1 MEDSSDQTLYDY
13 VKYKMTHSDF
23 VHGFIASLSMI
34 IVSELGD
41 KTFFIAAIMSMRHS
55 RLVVLAGALGALVA
69 MTILSGEFSSSSKEL
84 LIVSPQSVKH
94 GLFCLNLD
102 TFIVANRVSFKNQ

>member
-1 MEDSSDQTLYDY
+1 MQIRLWYKINVSFICTSVFLFQAIHGHRMEISSDQSLYEY
-13 VKYKMTHSDF
+13 VKYKMAHSDF

-55 RLVVLAGALGALVA
+55 RSVVLAGALGALVA
-69 MTILSGEFSSSSKEL
+69 MTILSGEL
-84 LIVSPQSVKH
+84 
-94 GLFCLNLD
+94 GM
-102 TFIVANRVSFKNQ
+102 

>member
-1 MEDSSDQTLYDY
+1 MITFHFQAIHGHRLEFSSDQSFYEY
-13 VKYKMTHSDF
+13 VKYKMAHSDF

-55 RLVVLAGALGALVA
+55 RSVVLAGALGALIA
-69 MTILSGEFSSSSKEL
+69 MTILSGEL
-84 LIVSPQSVKH
+84 
-94 GLFCLNLD
+94 
-102 TFIVANRVSFKNQ
+102 A

>member
-1 MEDSSDQTLYDY
+1 MEDSSDQSLYEY
-13 VKYKMTHSDF
+13 VKYKMAHSDF

-55 RLVVLAGALGALVA
+55 RVVVLAGALGALVA
-69 MTILSGEFSSSSKEL
+69 MTILSGKLFTHSHHFTHEIVFPLASFSMAPRHAPFL
-84 LIVSPQSVKH
+84 
-94 GLFCLNLD
+94 
-102 TFIVANRVSFKNQ
+102 